1 MKRTSVVTLSICGIF
16 KEVMT
21 ISAAAIVFKDPLTR
35 INISGLFVTIIAIA
49 TYNYMKIKK
58 MREEA
63 RDQAVASSGAASSAA
78 GAYVPVGR
86 DDDDDDDDAVSTG
99 VAEDLG
105 GLVAGP
111 LVGNVTPERR
121 EEETEVDKLI

>member
-1 MKRTSVVTLSICGIF
+1 
-16 KEVMT
+16 MT
-21 ISAAAIVFKDPLTR
+21 ISAAAIVFKDPLTP

-63 RDQAVASSGAASSAA
+63 RDQAVASSGAALSAA
-78 GAYVPVGR
+78 GAYIPVGR

-105 GLVAGP
+105 GLVAGSM
-111 LVGNVTPERR
+111 VGSGASERV
-121 EEETEVDKLI
+121 EGETEADRLIQE

>member
-1 MKRTSVVTLSICGIF
+1 
-16 KEVMT
+16 
-21 ISAAAIVFKDPLTR
+21 
-35 INISGLFVTIIAIA
+35 
-49 TYNYMKIKK
+49 MKIKK

-111 LVGNVTPERR
+111 LVGNGAPERG